1 MKSLR
6 NCLYIPL
13 LFIVMLSLIPQSTD
27 AQRRRSKGNP
37 TFDSLVT
44 DSLSLPK
51 DSLLLDSL
59 VVDTLKTDT
68 TAKKKDALEAPV
80 TFSSTDS
87 TVMTAVDGFA
97 RMYGNAKINYQTIE
111 LTAAVVA
118 MNMDSSIVHA
128 NGVKDTMGTIQGKP
142 VFKDGE
148 TPYESEKMSYNF
160 KSKRGFINNITTEQG
175 EGYITSESAKK
186 GNDEEYEA
194 DKKRRLGAE
203 ADQPHRVKYK
213 PLVRK

>member
-1 MKSLR
+1 
-6 NCLYIPL
+6 
-13 LFIVMLSLIPQSTD
+13 MLSLVPQSTD

-44 DSLSLPK
+44 DSLSLP
-51 DSLLLDSL
+51 
-59 VVDTLKTDT
+59 KTDT

-142 VFKDGE
+142 VF
-148 TPYESEKMSYNF
+148 
-160 KSKRGFINNITTEQG
+160 
-175 EGYITSESAKK
+175 
-186 GNDEEYEA
+186 
-194 DKKRRLGAE
+194 
-203 ADQPHRVKYK
+203 
-213 PLVRK
+213 

>member
-51 DSLLLDSL
+51 DSLLFDSL

-97 RMYGNAKINYQTIE
+97 RMYGNAKINY
-111 LTAAVVA
+111 
-118 MNMDSSIVHA
+118 
-128 NGVKDTMGTIQGKP
+128 
-142 VFKDGE
+142 
-148 TPYESEKMSYNF
+148 
-160 KSKRGFINNITTEQG
+160 
-175 EGYITSESAKK
+175 
-186 GNDEEYEA
+186 
-194 DKKRRLGAE
+194 
-203 ADQPHRVKYK
+203 
-213 PLVRK
+213 